1 MPAIPRSGVRDFFDT
16 IQCPARRNLIVSAL
30 NEMGLPCH
38 LPRSSFC
45 AFPCIQSTGLSAKGL
60 ARKLLEAEKV
70 AGVPGSAS
78 GPTGEGCLRCC
89 FATAP
94 DRIEIA
100 VEGVERFAKR
110 VRSGPC
116 KDPP

>member
-1 MPAIPRSGVRDFFDT
+1 VPAIPRSGVRDFFDT
-16 IQCPARRNLIVSAL
+16 VQCPARRNLIVSAL

-38 LPRSSFC
+38 LPRSSFS
-45 AFPCIQSTGLSAKGL
+45 ALRIQSTGLSAKGL